1 MKKVIFS
8 LLAVSSML
16 IGCRDEDKLLNSSAQ
31 SYVSQD
37 QLSELIT
44 KFPEKASF
52 VTSGFESG
60 NNKYMIAFGGAHER
74 FGYMSILLGME
85 FMTND
90 VAVSSSAYPHFVTT
104 YYPYR
109 SRDVDHHSNQWVWTF
124 YYKVVYNMNLVL
136 NSIPSASSDANANH
150 IRGRALAMRALAY
163 FDLVRLYGADGL
175 GIPYY
180 SQSVNSNAR
189 VSSSTVMGYIETDLK
204 EAYSLLAGYTR
215 SDKQSIDKKVVSG
228 FLARY
233 YMETKNYTLAAQY
246 ANEARQ
252 GYSPMSAT
260 QLMDGFD
267 DISNPEWMW
276 GADID
281 GSTSNIYAS
290 FFSHM
295 SNMNRGYAGLAVRKM
310 IDKRLYDKISST
322 DYRKQWFLGSDT
334 NVTQIGA
341 TAPVKLPQYSN
352 LKFQDAS
359 GSSFVGDYVYMR
371 AAEMY
376 FIEAEAYARLGN
388 NTQAQ
393 DVLYDIMSKRDPSYV
408 KSTSTGNTLLEEIM
422 VNKRIELW
430 GEGQN
435 FFDQKRWGISLDRIY
450 TGTNHISSG
459 QLNIPAGDSKFNFM
473 IPQAELDA
481 NKSVSN
487 P

>member
-16 IGCRDEDKLLNSSAQ
+16 IGCRDEDKLLDSSAQ
-31 SYVSQD
+31 NYVSQD
-37 QLSELIT
+37 QLSELIA
-44 KFPEKASF
+44 KFPEKASSI
-52 VTSGFESG
+52 TSGFESG
-60 NNKYMIAFGGAHER
+60 NNKYMVAFGGAHER

-90 VAVSSSAYPHFVTT
+90 AAIYSSKYPHFATT

-109 SRDVDHHSNQWVWTF
+109 SRDVDHHTNEWVWTF
-124 YYKVVYNMNLVL
+124 YYKVVYNMNLIL
-136 NSIPSASSDANANH
+136 NSLPSTSTITEDKQM
-150 IRGRALAMRALAY
+150 RGRALAMRALAY
-163 FDLVRLYGADGL
+163 LDLVRLYGADGL

-189 VSSSTVMGYIETDLK
+189 VPSSTVMGYIETDLK
-204 EAYSLLAGYTR
+204 EAYNLLTGYRR
-215 SDKQSIDKKVVSG
+215 SDKQSINKNVVSG

-233 YMETKNYTLAAQY
+233 YMEAKNYTLAAQY

-252 GYSPMSAT
+252 GYTPMSAA

-281 GSTSNIYAS
+281 GSTSTIYAS

-295 SNMNRGYAGLAVRKM
+295 SNMNRGYAGLGVQKM
-310 IDKRLYDKISST
+310 IDKRLYNKISST

-334 NVTQIGA
+334 NVTQIGV
-341 TAPVKLPQYSN
+341 TVPVKLPQYSN

-435 FFDQKRWGISLDRIY
+435 FFDQKRWGVSLDRTY
-450 TGTNHISSG
+450 SGTNHFSSG
-459 QLNIPAGDSKFNFM
+459 QLNIATGDSKFNFM